1 MLTVGELKKIGLKY
15 ADKLGADRSASEF
28 IIMHKFGVT
37 RAELII
43 GEKALP
49 DAAAEELRGGL
60 ERFSRGEPLQ
70 YIVGSEGFMSLK
82 FKVTSDVLIPRPETE
97 LLVETL
103 IDMFKDFDAPTFI
116 DVGAGS
122 GCIAVSLAKY
132 LPTARITALDISPA
146 ALSVA
151 AENAAENGVSD
162 RIDFIRHD
170 IMRGFPNLPAADC
183 VVSNPPYIRDG
194 EIPSLDKNVR
204 DFEPLIALRGGEDG
218 LDFYRRIT
226 KCAVLKS
233 GGVLAY
239 ETGFDQSA
247 AVGEILRRQGFKDI
261 RIIPDLEGRG
271 RVVLGVK

>member
-1 MLTVGELKKIGLKY
+1 MLTVDELKKIGFEY

-37 RAELII
+37 RTELII
-43 GEKALP
+43 GEKRLP
-49 DAAAEELRGGL
+49 DAAAEELRVCL

-70 YIVGSEGFMSLK
+70 YIVGSEEFMSLE
-82 FKVTSDVLIPRPETE
+82 FKVTPDVLIPRPETE

-103 IDMFKDFDAPTFI
+103 IDMFKDFAAPTFI
-116 DVGAGS
+116 DVGTGS

-132 LPTARITALDISPA
+132 LPSARITALDISPA

-151 AENAAENGVSD
+151 AGNATANGVAD
-162 RIDFIRHD
+162 RIDFIGHD
-170 IMRGFPNLPAADC
+170 IMLGFPSLPAADC
-183 VVSNPPYIRDG
+183 VVSNPPYIRNG
-194 EIPSLDKNVR
+194 EILSLDKNVR
-204 DFEPLIALRGGEDG
+204 EFEPLSALCGGADG

-239 ETGFDQSA
+239 ETGFDQSE

>member
-1 MLTVGELKKIGLKY
+1 MLTVGELKKIGFEY

-37 RAELII
+37 RVEWII
-43 GEKALP
+43 GRKKLP
-49 DAAAEELRGGL
+49 SAAAEELRGCL

-70 YIVGSEGFMSLK
+70 YIVGWEGFMSLK

-97 LLVETL
+97 MLVEML
-103 IDMFKDFDAPTFI
+103 IDMFKDFAAPTFV
-116 DVGAGS
+116 DVGTGS

-132 LPTARITALDISPA
+132 LPTARITAIDISPA

-151 AENAAENGVSD
+151 AENAAANGVED

-170 IMRGFPNLPAADC
+170 IMQGFPNLPDVDC

-204 DFEPLIALRGGEDG
+204 DFEPLIALRGGADG
-218 LDFYRRIT
+218 LDFYRHISRT
-226 KCAVLKS
+226 APLKS
-233 GGVLAY
+233 GGTLAF
-239 ETGFDQSA
+239 EVGFDQGVD
-247 AVGEILRRQGFKDI
+247 VGMILRRRGFKNVHGI
-261 RIIPDLEGRG
+261 LDLEGRD
-271 RVVLGVK
+271 RVVMGVK